1 MRTLTCSTLAVT
13 ALLVTIWGC
22 SHGRTSVARAEIAD
36 RIYVNGTIVT
46 VNDAQPQAEAVAVKG
61 GTILAVGTRA
71 QIEAHKGPATVVQDL
86 GGKTML
92 PGFIDAHGHLSLVGL
107 QAVVANLLP
116 PPDGNTDSIAGVRD
130 ALRTWAETSPVPKEY
145 GVILGLGYD
154 DSQLKE
160 RRHPTRDDMDQVS
173 TDLPVYAIHQ
183 SAHMGVANS
192 KALALA
198 GIRADTPD
206 PPGGHIRRRA
216 GSNEPDGVLEENA
229 QYPVIGKLLASQVKA
244 RESQALLLAGLQLY
258 AKYGFTT
265 AQDGLTDP
273 VNVQG
278 YMEAAEAG
286 RLNIDVVSYPGYLMM
301 GDGAFMNG
309 PYYGRTYKGRF
320 RIGGIKLTLDGSPQ
334 GKTSWLTKPYF
345 VPPAGQ
351 KKDYRGYPALKDPQ
365 VEAALEHAFAK
376 GWQVLVH
383 ANGDAAIDQYLDA
396 VETASKKFPG
406 TDRRPVAIHA
416 QTARVDQVERMKA
429 LGVIPSFFPMH
440 TFYWGDWHRD
450 SVLGP
455 ERAANISPTGWALQR
470 GMIFTSHHDA
480 PVVFPDAMR
489 VLSAT
494 VNRTTRT
501 GQVLGPDQRVDP
513 IVALKATTLWAA
525 YQHFEEKTKGS
536 IEVGKLADFVVLSG
550 NPLAVPRESIADL
563 KVMETIKRG
572 RTVWR
577 QDPMRQVAG
586 CGETP
591 GCGEALAA
599 LDRRLA
605 LYASL
610 AALRGAQTR

>member
-1 MRTLTCSTLAVT
+1 MRTLTGSTLAVT
-13 ALLVTIWGC
+13 ALLVTTSGC
-22 SHGRTSVARAEIAD
+22 SSGRTALAPADTAD

-61 GTILAVGTRA
+61 GTILAVGTRS
-71 QIEAHKGPATVVQDL
+71 QIEALKGPATVVQDL

-116 PPDGNTDSIAGVRD
+116 PPDGVNDSIAGVQD
-130 ALRTWAETSPVPKEY
+130 SLRKWATTSRVPKDY
-145 GVILGLGYD
+145 GVIIGLGYD

-183 SAHMGVANS
+183 SSHMGVANS

-198 GIRADTPD
+198 GITAATPD

-229 QYPVIGKLLASQVKA
+229 QYPVIGKLIASQVKA

-273 VNVQG
+273 ANVQG
-278 YMEAAEAG
+278 YMAAAEAG
-286 RLNIDVVSYPGYLMM
+286 RLNIDVVSYPGYLML

-309 PYYGRTYKGRF
+309 PYYGRTYKGHF

-334 GKTSWLTKPYF
+334 GKTAWLTKPYL

-351 KKDYRGYPALKDPQ
+351 KEGYAGYPALKDAQ
-365 VEAALEHAFAK
+365 VDTAIEQAFAK

-383 ANGDAAIDQYLDA
+383 TNGDAALDQFLNA
-396 VETASKKFPG
+396 VEGASKKIPG

-416 QTARVDQVERMKA
+416 QTARLDQVDRMKA

-489 VLSAT
+489 VISST

-501 GQVLGPDQRVDP
+501 GQVLGPDQRVEP

-525 YQHFEEKTKGS
+525 HQHFEEKTKGS
-536 IEVGKLADFVVLSG
+536 IEPGKLADLVVVSD
-550 NPLAVPRESIADL
+550 NPLTIDRAKLADITVL
-563 KVMETIKRG
+563 ETIKEGKSVYTRPG
-572 RTVWR
+572 RKI
-577 QDPMRQVAG
+577 
-586 CGETP
+586 P
-591 GCGEALAA
+591 GQEE
-599 LDRRLA
+599 
-605 LYASL
+605 
-610 AALRGAQTR
+610 

>member
-13 ALLVTIWGC
+13 ALLVTTSGC
-22 SHGRTSVARAEIAD
+22 SSGRTSVAPAEIAD

-116 PPDGNTDSIAGVRD
+116 PPDGGIDSVAGVRD
-130 ALRTWAETSPVPKEY
+130 ALRAWAETSPVPKEY

-198 GIRADTPD
+198 GITADTPD

-273 VNVQG
+273 INVQG
-278 YMEAAEAG
+278 YMAAAEAG
-286 RLNIDVVSYPGYLMM
+286 RLNIDVVSYPGYLML

-309 PYYGRTYKGRF
+309 PYHGRTYKGRF

-334 GKTSWLTKPYF
+334 GKTAWLTKPYL

-351 KKDYRGYPALKDPQ
+351 KEDYAGYPALKDAQ
-365 VEAALEHAFAK
+365 VDTAIEQAFAK

-383 ANGDAAIDQYLDA
+383 TNGDAALDQFLNA
-396 VETASKKFPG
+396 VETASKKIPG

-416 QTARVDQVERMKA
+416 QTARLDQVDRMKA

-489 VLSAT
+489 VLSST

-501 GQVLGPDQRVDP
+501 GQVLGPDQRVEP

-536 IEVGKLADFVVLSG
+536 IEPGKLADLVVVSD
-550 NPLAVPRESIADL
+550 NPLTIDRAKLADIAVL
-563 KVMETIKRG
+563 ETIKDG
-572 RTVWR
+572 TTVYR
-577 QDPMRQVAG
+577 RDPVTARK
-586 CGETP
+586 
-591 GCGEALAA
+591 
-599 LDRRLA
+599 
-605 LYASL
+605 
-610 AALRGAQTR
+610 